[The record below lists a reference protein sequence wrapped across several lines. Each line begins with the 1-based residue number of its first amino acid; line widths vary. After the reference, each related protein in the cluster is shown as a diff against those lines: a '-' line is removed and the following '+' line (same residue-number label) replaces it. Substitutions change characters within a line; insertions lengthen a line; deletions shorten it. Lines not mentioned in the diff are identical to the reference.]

1 MINDGFVV
9 RFTFI
14 YYNRNSVYVQDH
26 LNWKKNEVPFVA
38 IKNHSC
44 VDVKHIHSNTTS
56 SSSFYISYAY
66 M

>member
-1 MINDGFVV
+1 MFRTIW
-9 RFTFI
+9 I
-14 YYNRNSVYVQDH
+14 E
-26 LNWKKNEVPFVA
+26 KKNELPFVA
-38 IKNHSC
+38 IKNHSS